1 MAPKINVRS
10 PNVAGKRPEPEKKL
24 PGDGVDP
31 EKLAAFVGQAPDS
44 QPSGKPRKLTK
55 KGRRVQISH
64 TLPASLLERI
74 DAAAEELSMSR
85 AAYLNMGAIQ
95 LLERGAVIDGKPRK
109 REE

>member
-1 MAPKINVRS
+1 MSMNKS
-10 PNVAGKRPEPEKKL
+10 PKL
-24 PGDGVDP
+24 PPATPTQPLDSAA
-31 EKLAAFVGQAPDS
+31 LARLIAGAPDS
-44 QPSGKPRKLTK
+44 GAAPEQPTAKPRKRTK

-64 TLPASLLERI
+64 TLPEALLERI

-95 LLERGAVIDGKPRK
+95 LLERGAVIDGNPRK